1 MRRSRSVQNRSI
13 GKYSRL
19 DDMTKP
25 GKRVNIKEEILR
37 VLDIEIEGLQAVR
50 SNIDDCFVTAVE
62 RIASCQGQLFIT
74 GVGKSG
80 IVANKIAAT
89 LRSTGTGATFLHS
102 GEALHGDVGIIRSD
116 DIVVALGKSGETAEL
131 NSLLRIL
138 KKQGTTI
145 ISMTSSASSPMAL
158 LSDIVLNLTIPRE
171 ACPLNLAPTTSTTA
185 ALAVGDAIAV
195 ALMKLKDVS
204 AEDFARHHP
213 GGQLGARWLLSVGD
227 VMKRGK
233 ENAVIEASHSIKEM
247 LARITEFRVG
257 AISVVDPEGKL
268 LGLVTDYDIR
278 RILESDRD
286 IFSLKISELMNPK
299 PEWILDEAKAIEALE
314 LMRTRD
320 KPFAVLP
327 VLNRNGVVVG
337 MIQVHDLISA
347 GL

>member
-25 GKRVNIKEEILR
+25 KSVNIKEEILR

-89 LRSTGTGATFLHS
+89 LRSTGTGATFLHA

-145 ISMTSSASSPMAL
+145 ISMTSNGSSPMAL

-213 GGQLGARWLLSVGD
+213 GGQLGARLLLSVGD

-314 LMRTRD
+314 LMRRRD